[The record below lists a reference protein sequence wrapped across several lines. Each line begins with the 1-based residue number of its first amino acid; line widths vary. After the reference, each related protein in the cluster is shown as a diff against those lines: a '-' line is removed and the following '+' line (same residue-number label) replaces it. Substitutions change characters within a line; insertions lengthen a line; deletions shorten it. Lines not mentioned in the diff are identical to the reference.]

1 MFSEKELVQVLPLWT
16 HAVEDVW
23 PLLERRWH
31 GNLNG
36 GVLRSRRN
44 TLFVRKVGDDTPGD
58 KMVWIVIGDILEI
71 LFTFGEKFAC
81 SFFYLQGLNLPTFK
95 NKCHTWSLR
104 FICLWFVKIVNNL
117 IQIQCQFAFTEIKLT
132 SCEVLGTS
140 HITEKTN
147 HLRYFS
153 YYTKTP
159 PSFRCVRRHGQPH
172 NQYQTQTTRKK
183 WTSRINP
190 HTHTV
195 KLEFPD

>member
-104 FICLWFVKIVNNL
+104 FIYLWFVKIVNNL
-117 IQIQCQFAFTEIKLT
+117 IHIQCQFAFTEIKLT

-159 PSFRCVRRHGQPH
+159 PVSDASVAMDSH
-172 NQYQTQTTRKK
+172 T
-183 WTSRINP
+183 INIKP
-190 HTHTV
+190 KRPERNEPLELIHTHTV